1 MCDEKGFFYTDSR
14 RGTLGAA
21 WGLKAR
27 VRFFEPARSTSTCLV
42 AGAAG
47 AAGAVLASTT
57 DGGSCSGDVGAEC
70 ASGVPFSRGGGGG
83 GGAGAGAGAANPEPE
98 PVSAEV
104 GAAMR
109 SRKAPMRSAVGLV
122 SPCNR

>member
-1 MCDEKGFFYTDSR
+1 M
-14 RGTLGAA
+14 GAA

-47 AAGAVLASTT
+47 AALASTT

-83 GGAGAGAGAANPEPE
+83 GGGGGGAGAGAANPEPQ

>member
-1 MCDEKGFFYTDSR
+1 M
-14 RGTLGAA
+14 
-21 WGLKAR
+21 KAR
-27 VRFFEPARSTSTCLV
+27 VRFFEPARSTSTCLA

-83 GGAGAGAGAANPEPE
+83 AGAGAGAANPEPE

-104 GAAMR
+104 GDAMR